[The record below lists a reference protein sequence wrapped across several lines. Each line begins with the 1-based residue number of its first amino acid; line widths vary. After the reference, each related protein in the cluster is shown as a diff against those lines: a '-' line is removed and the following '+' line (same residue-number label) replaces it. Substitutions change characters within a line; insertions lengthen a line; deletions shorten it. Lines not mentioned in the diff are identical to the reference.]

1 MVEDA
6 DKDFTCPN
14 CQAHY
19 NVVRVKAEPGK
30 TYRAIHCGVCRAVLA
45 GTDGNDILKYF
56 LVRRH
61 PRNH

>member
-19 NVVRVKAEPGK
+19 KVVRVKAEPGK
-30 TYRAIHCGVCRAVLA
+30 TYKAIHCRVCRAVLA
-45 GTDGNDILKYF
+45 GTDGND
-56 LVRRH
+56 V
-61 PRNH
+61 